1 VEDTL
6 TADTVLY
13 LFGFVAAPPG
23 VCEDFDDGVGP
34 DVLLVGEDTVA
45 LAASVVHAR
54 DYEPPA
60 DGSTPSDRIAWITPL
75 ALRHH
80 DIVRR
85 LHAAR
90 TVVPLKFGALCPDV
104 DHAVTIVRRLRGP
117 IAALL
122 DRFEGKDEWTLR
134 VTADRAALEASL
146 RGARPGLARL
156 EQDIARMSDG
166 AAYLARKRL
175 QQLIAGLVSE
185 EAAAIEERIWDR
197 LATSGLESVTSP
209 PAERAAD
216 DRIAIAHG
224 ALLVDR
230 RQVAALEARLAEVE
244 DEHATAGVRSELAG
258 PWPPY
263 SFTETLEVV

>member
-23 VCEDFDDGVGP
+23 VCEDLDDGVGP
-34 DVLLVGEDTVA
+34 DVLLVGEDAVA

-54 DYEPPA
+54 DYQPPA

-104 DHAVTIVRRLRGP
+104 DHAVTIVRRLRDP

-122 DRFEGKDEWTLR
+122 DRFQGKDEWTLR

-156 EQDIARMSDG
+156 EQDVTRMSDG

-185 EAAAIEERIWDR
+185 EGAAIEERIWDR
-197 LATSGLESVTSP
+197 LAGSGLETIASP
-209 PAERAAD
+209 SERTAD

-230 RQVAALEARLAEVE
+230 RQVAALEATLAEVE
-244 DEHATAGVRSELAG
+244 DEHATAGVTCELAG